1 MDNFKI
7 MKLKDFAKEIQ
18 TPEST
23 VRTWKRRG
31 DIPAECFLCIGST
44 IFVRVNKIQQWIS
57 QIAWGGINDGISE
70 RQW

>member
-7 MKLKDFAKEIQ
+7 MKLKDFAKEIN

-31 DIPAECFLCIGST
+31 DIPDYCFFYYWLYCICKSRRDST
-44 IFVRVNKIQQWIS
+44 MDATSGMR
-57 QIAWGGINDGISE
+57 
-70 RQW
+70 